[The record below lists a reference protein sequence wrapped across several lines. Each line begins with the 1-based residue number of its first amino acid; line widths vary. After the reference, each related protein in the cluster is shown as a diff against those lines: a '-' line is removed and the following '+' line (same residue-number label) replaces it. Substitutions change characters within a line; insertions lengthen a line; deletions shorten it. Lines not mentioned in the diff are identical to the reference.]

1 MPRIYYIQ
9 YIVMTKIR
17 HLHVIERRSL
27 SIRNIIS
34 FYISVSKRACCLQLQ
49 NSTDFR
55 SFGKDISK
63 IAQKHLKEDDFFVT
77 SLRCFKYISK
87 KVSFVWRLEGISSI
101 SQNDVYSVMSLRCI
115 KNICCNYLW
124 FFKNTPQKWFLEIS
138 SKIDARSLET
148 LKKWNQ
154 VCHECKWDDI
164 CVRVL
169 AGRRQ
174 SLAEGVLFTSFS
186 DFF

>member
-101 SQNDVYSVMSLRCI
+101 SQKWLRWLMTASDYSSVCKLSTVNQNCELWY
-115 KNICCNYLW
+115 KN
-124 FFKNTPQKWFLEIS
+124 
-138 SKIDARSLET
+138 
-148 LKKWNQ
+148 
-154 VCHECKWDDI
+154 
-164 CVRVL
+164 
-169 AGRRQ
+169 
-174 SLAEGVLFTSFS
+174 
-186 DFF
+186 

>member
-101 SQNDVYSVMSLRCI
+101 SQKRCLFRDVSAMYQ
-115 KNICCNYLW
+115 KYLLQL
-124 FFKNTPQKWFLEIS
+124 FVIFQKHSAKMIS
-138 SKIDARSLET
+138 
-148 LKKWNQ
+148 
-154 VCHECKWDDI
+154 WDF
-164 CVRVL
+164 
-169 AGRRQ
+169 Q
-174 SLAEGVLFTSFS
+174 
-186 DFF
+186 